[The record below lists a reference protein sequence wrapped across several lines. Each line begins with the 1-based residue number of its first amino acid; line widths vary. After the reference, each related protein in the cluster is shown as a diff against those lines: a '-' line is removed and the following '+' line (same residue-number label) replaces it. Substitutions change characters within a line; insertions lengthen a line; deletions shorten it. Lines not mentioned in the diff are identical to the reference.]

1 MYSILVSRFVANSID
16 PMGAQTT
23 GKWCQSNGM
32 TCRKKHAKRSVKV
45 VPFADAF
52 DWETAAKKLHSML
65 SSMQSAGAVQQNRPS
80 SGTWLRCV
88 CSLSFLV
95 PLDETVL
102 KPSWMFQSSLLV
114 DAMLNISLL
123 LL

>member
-32 TCRKKHAKRSVKV
+32 TCRKKHVKRSVKV

-65 SSMQSAGAVQQNRPS
+65 SSMQSAGAVQPKSPQFRNLVTLCLFSFVP
-80 SGTWLRCV
+80 
-88 CSLSFLV
+88 CSLR
-95 PLDETVL
+95 
-102 KPSWMFQSSLLV
+102 
-114 DAMLNISLL
+114 
-123 LL
+123 